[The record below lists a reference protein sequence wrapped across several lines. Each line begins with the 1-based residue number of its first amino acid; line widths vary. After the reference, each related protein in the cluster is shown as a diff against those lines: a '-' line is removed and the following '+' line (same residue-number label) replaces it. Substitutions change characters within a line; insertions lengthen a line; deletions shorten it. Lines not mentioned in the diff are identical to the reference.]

1 MREKKEK
8 LPHGSS
14 LDVLIRGKL
23 KREKDKHRLVNWEG
37 RKKGWLS
44 KIDNLYSDIDS
55 WFEPYNGDIKVEHQK
70 IDIDEEYI
78 GSYSAPTMK
87 IKVGA
92 EPVTLTPRATLIIG
106 GYGRVDMAGLDG
118 EAMLLLLPKKDVKK
132 ASIEN
137 CAWYITTRSSKHDPI
152 LLDKNTFASALESI
166 MKK

>member
-8 LPHGSS
+8 LPHRSN

-23 KREKDKHRLVNWEG
+23 RREKDKRSLVNWEE

-44 KIDNLYSDIDS
+44 QIGDLYSDIDS
-55 WFEPYNGDIKVEHQK
+55 WFKPFDGDIKVERWE
-70 IDIDEEYI
+70 IGIDEEYI
-78 GSYSAPTMK
+78 GSYRAPAMK

-92 EPVTLTPRATLIIG
+92 EYVTLMPRGTLIIG

-118 EAMLLLLPKKDVKK
+118 EAILLLLPKRDVKEV
-132 ASIEN
+132 SIEN
-137 CAWYITTRSSKHDPI
+137 CSWHVATRSSKHDPI
-152 LLDKNTFASALESI
+152 PLDKNTFASALESI